1 MADILLTGLAFGE
14 SPRWHDGR
22 LWVSDWGAQE
32 ILAVD
37 TAGNAEVAVKV
48 GFPAFP
54 MCIDWLPGDSASASG
69 RGSSLLVVNSTA
81 GLLLRRMPGGEL
93 ATYADMSGI
102 REHSW
107 NDIVVDGRGNVYV
120 NSAGIRSADGQ
131 FSPGIVVLVTP
142 DGTVRQVAD
151 DLAFANG
158 MAVTPDNQRLIVA
171 ESHGNALTAF
181 DIAADGSLSGRH
193 TWADL
198 GGDHPDGIC
207 IDAEGAVWYADVASQ
222 HCVRVAEGGRV
233 LQTVTVDRGCFACV
247 LGGEDRRTL
256 FIVAQE
262 WHGFENA
269 NDGSRTGQVLTASAP
284 APGSGWP

>member
-81 GLLLRRMPGGEL
+81 ALLLRRMPGGEL

-107 NDIVVDGRGNVYV
+107 NDIVVDGR
-120 NSAGIRSADGQ
+120 
-131 FSPGIVVLVTP
+131 
-142 DGTVRQVAD
+142 
-151 DLAFANG
+151 
-158 MAVTPDNQRLIVA
+158 
-171 ESHGNALTAF
+171 
-181 DIAADGSLSGRH
+181 
-193 TWADL
+193 
-198 GGDHPDGIC
+198 
-207 IDAEGAVWYADVASQ
+207 
-222 HCVRVAEGGRV
+222 
-233 LQTVTVDRGCFACV
+233 
-247 LGGEDRRTL
+247 
-256 FIVAQE
+256 
-262 WHGFENA
+262 
-269 NDGSRTGQVLTASAP
+269 
-284 APGSGWP
+284 